1 MKTKTFEF
9 DPNNYPLGPGVRL
22 IEASA
27 GTGKTFSL
35 ELEKK
40 GILVF
45 KNFINDKGLDQIEQ
59 EAIKLK
65 SKSFKSS
72 SEYNV
77 YILPYDPKFPK
88 NSSRNRLMS
97 TTKNVFQTI

>member
-1 MKTKTFEF
+1 M
-9 DPNNYPLGPGVRL
+9 NNIKNIIGKNYNQMFFN
-22 IEASA
+22 S
-27 GTGKTFSL
+27 GKTFSL

-77 YILPYDPKFPK
+77 YILPYCLLYTSDAADE
-88 NSSRNRLMS
+88 
-97 TTKNVFQTI
+97 